1 MKQLVLFLLLSISA
15 IYVSAQER
23 FTINGKTYELKTEVE
38 GEIDLL
44 WNTIDKEYRYFI
56 RTNDGNFIELL
67 NTKGSDNKY
76 QEEYKAQLS
85 RLTENSASTNNL
97 NFTLP
102 DIKGFVQVYNT
113 SFGNTYLNNIERL
126 KLRLGIFGGITNQP
140 FVSNPNNTM
149 VPFFGAEIEGLSS
162 SKTSNQAGFLSIIHA
177 LDNNDFKYSSTQIG
191 IGYRYRFINKS
202 NFNIYG
208 NLKIATYT
216 FSKETIYITDTTNE
230 VFKESSF
237 QIPCSF
243 GLGADIKISNGS
255 FITLAYNNLFAI
267 FLNNSNNFPMDFA
280 LGLKFSL

>member
-76 QEEYKAQLS
+76 QEEYKVQLS
-85 RLTENSASTNNL
+85 HLTENSASTNNL

-102 DIKGFVQVYNT
+102 DIKSFVQVYNT

-140 FVSNPNNTM
+140 FVSNPNNTT

-162 SKTSNQAGFLSIIHA
+162 YKTSNQAGFLSIIHA

-243 GLGADIKISNGS
+243 GLGADIKIGNGG

-267 FLNNSNNFPMDFA
+267 FVNNSNNFPMDFA
-280 LGLKFSL
+280 LGLKFSI